1 MKMIY
6 DPLSPRMIPLA
17 IGHVLF
23 FQFFLNIIFLCF
35 FFLIW
40 IENSIKIFIE
50 KREQQEMK

>member
-1 MKMIY
+1 MIY

-17 IGHVLF
+17 MGHVF
-23 FQFFLNIIFLCF
+23 VFEFSLNIIFF

-50 KREQQEMK
+50 QREHQEMK